1 MSTRKPVTSMAVNSV
16 DELVYG
22 SCKHPITT
30 KMGIEIG
37 GGTMYPELNHT
48 LPPMI
53 VNDSTIQEAYD
64 IYREMIEGILKRAVE
79 LHQDAV
85 TIEYETVPDFT
96 EHPKYGIES
105 TKIILDVMKEYNA
118 KYGIKSAL
126 RATPNDMREMTRPP
140 VMRSG
145 SFWDGMLEFFNGCGE
160 VGADYISIESTGGK
174 EIHDEALQMC
184 RLDQSIFA
192 MGVMAATDMEFLW
205 GHMVDICNKHGMIAA
220 GDSSCGFAN
229 TAMVLAENGY
239 IPRTFAAVVR
249 VASVPRA
256 LMAYEMG
263 ATGPS
268 KDCEYI
274 GGYLKAITG
283 APIAMEG
290 RMACGAHLSPVG
302 NAALVLPDLWSN
314 ESIQQVQLLSG
325 SAVTAGIEQLIYDC
339 RMMNTAKKLG
349 YQKQM
354 MEILQESDCHL
365 DPHAYILRP
374 DVIMQIAPEII
385 KSDNPLVRTKTAAA
399 CAVKVLKEAVK
410 TGQVA
415 VDERDAAYLDIME
428 EQIADIPDD
437 ANKFWEEIK
446 EDLDLSKFTA
456 KDYDL
461 A

>member
-302 NAALVLPDLWSN
+302 NAALILPDLWSN

-325 SAVTAGIEQLIYDC
+325 SAVTAGMEQLIYDC

-437 ANKFWEEIK
+437 AGKFWEEIR
-446 EDLDLSKFTA
+446 EDIDESKFTA